1 MSTFTTQGIEAGIL
15 RPLRNNQGQDDQR
28 PCPLLPR

>member
-1 MSTFTTQGIEAGIL
+1 MSAFTTQGIEAGIF
-15 RPLRNNQGQDDQR
+15 RPLRNNQGQDQR